1 MISFTFFAGGF
12 SLDNP
17 NVLSILVVTV
27 LVVIEPSS
35 QSEWP
40 VDPTSTK
47 PLLIEFQ
54 LILVHNLVKSYD
66 KQVVIDVVILK
77 PRLLGD
83 KS

>member
-35 QSEWP
+35 QSE
-40 VDPTSTK
+40 
-47 PLLIEFQ
+47 
-54 LILVHNLVKSYD
+54 
-66 KQVVIDVVILK
+66 
-77 PRLLGD
+77 
-83 KS
+83 

>member
-1 MISFTFFAGGF
+1 MFFASGF
-12 SLDNP
+12 SLNNP
-17 NVLSILVVTV
+17 NVLNILVVTV
-27 LVVIEPSS
+27 LVVIESSS
-35 QSEWP
+35 QTEWP
-40 VDPTSTK
+40 MDPTSTK

-66 KQVVIDVVILK
+66 KQVVIDVVIIK